1 MPAVR
6 ARAVKRAVEIVG
18 GIEKLAA
25 QLDVPSDDLVLW
37 SQGTK
42 GVPEEV
48 FLRAVDIVTAA
59 EINDINGKHPA
70 VNEPEASSRSEG
82 KPR

>member
-6 ARAVKRAVEIVG
+6 SSALKRAIDIVG

-25 QLDVPSDDLVLW
+25 QLDVPSDELMLW

-42 GVPEEV
+42 RVPEEI

-59 EINDINGKHPA
+59 EINAINGKHPA
-70 VNEPEASSRSEG
+70 VHEPDPAARSEP

>member
-6 ARAVKRAVEIVG
+6 SRALKRAIEIVG
-18 GIEKLAA
+18 GIEILAA
-25 QLDVPSDDLVLW
+25 QLDVSSDDVVLW

-59 EINDINGKHPA
+59 EVNDINGKHHPI
-70 VNEPEASSRSEG
+70 NEPDAER
-82 KPR
+82 

>member
-1 MPAVR
+1 MPAIHSH
-6 ARAVKRAVEIVG
+6 ALKRAIDIVG

-25 QLDVPSDDLVLW
+25 QLDVPSDDLLLW

-42 GVPEEV
+42 RVPEEV

-59 EINDINGKHPA
+59 EINAINGKHPA
-70 VNEPEASSRSEG
+70 VSDD